1 MLLSHASE
9 YAARAVIFLML
20 SGNQHKRFGVKE
32 ISKHTGATEPYM
44 AKVLQ
49 KLVKAGIVNSLKG
62 PSGGFSISKP
72 EVTLFDIRLAI
83 DGNSDMK
90 RCMMGFHTCSDLKP
104 CPLHHHYVSIRESII
119 RNLSSITIAELASA
133 VERGEVV
140 LKKT

>member
-20 SGNQHKRFGVKE
+20 SGNQSKRFGVKE

-44 AKVLQ
+44 AKALQ
-49 KLVKAGIVNSLKG
+49 KLVKAGIIDSQKG
-62 PSGGFSISKP
+62 PHGGFSIAKP
-72 EVTLFDIRLAI
+72 GVTLLDIRLAI

-90 RCMMGFHTCSDLKP
+90 RCMMGFHICSDSKP
-104 CPLHHHYVSIRESII
+104 CPLHHHYAAIRESII
-119 RNLSSITIAELASA
+119 GNLSSITIAELAAA